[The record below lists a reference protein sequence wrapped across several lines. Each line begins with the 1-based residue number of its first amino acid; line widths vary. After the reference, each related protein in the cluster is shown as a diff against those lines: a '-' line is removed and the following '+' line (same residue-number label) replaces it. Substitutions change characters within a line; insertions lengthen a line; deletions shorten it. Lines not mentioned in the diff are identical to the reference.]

1 MSRKLYDFIVMFNV
15 ALFTPQLR
23 TEENHRSPWLMGFFY
38 YLVSRLMVVA
48 GAGIVAAQRV
58 IWARGNDEPDPGNG
72 LQLITETLN
81 GWDGHWYLEI
91 VRKGYPRNIP
101 ADITYFQPEA
111 RAAFFPLYPN
121 LVRVVDVLLPG
132 NQVAASLALNLVL
145 GAFVILLIGLIAQ
158 RLFGNKVSERTMIL
172 LSLFPGSFVLSHV
185 YSEATLLVLAA
196 LCFLC
201 LMDKRWFLAGVF
213 AALATASRPNGLA
226 LVAACGVACLVAIFE
241 ERDWKS
247 IIAPVLAPLG
257 YVGYMVFL
265 RFHTNE
271 PWAWFR
277 VQREAWQE
285 GTSFGGTALRSTFDF
300 LRHPLTSPTDV
311 MTTASLVAVVLLII
325 AAYKKRLPW
334 MFSAYCAAVL
344 FLMVLPATVTAR
356 PRFIFTA
363 FPLFISFA
371 AWTQK
376 DDDKWWP
383 LVITLSAAGLTTVT
397 ALYGFGTVVP

>member
-1 MSRKLYDFIVMFNV
+1 MLNT
-15 ALFTPQLR
+15 ALSPN
-23 TEENHRSPWLMGFFY
+23 ENHIGDTHRSPWRMGILY
-38 YLVSRLMVVA
+38 YLVSRFMVVA

-58 IWARGNDEPDPGNG
+58 IWARGNDEPDPGSG
-72 LQLITETLN
+72 VQLIAETLD

-91 VRKGYPRNIP
+91 VRKGYPKSIP
-101 ADITYFQPEA
+101 PDITYFQPEA
-111 RAAFFPLYPN
+111 RAAFFPVYPN
-121 LVRVVDVLLPG
+121 LVRAVDVVLPG
-132 NQVAASLALNLVL
+132 NQVAASLVLNFVL

-158 RLFGNKVSERTMIL
+158 RLFGNKVAERTMIL
-172 LSLFPGSFVLSHV
+172 LSLFPGSFVLLHA
-185 YSEATLLVLAA
+185 YSEATLMVLAA

-226 LVAACGVACLVAIFE
+226 LVAACAVASLIAIFE
-241 ERDWKS
+241 DRDWRS
-247 IIAPVLAPLG
+247 IIAPILAPLG
-257 YVGYMVFL
+257 YIGFMLFL
-265 RFHTNE
+265 RSHTNE

-277 VQREAWQE
+277 VQREAWRE

-311 MTTASLVAVVLLII
+311 MTTASLVAITLLVV
-325 AAYKKRLPW
+325 AAWKKRLPW
-334 MFSAYCAAVL
+334 MFSVYSAAVL

-383 LVITLSAAGLTTVT
+383 FVVTLSAMGLTTVT